1 MKHNMTVVLAT
12 VFVLVAVLFIGVL
25 GAPNGSVAQD
35 GEQPCP
41 DAEIIP
47 ERSTVP
53 QDESTSLAVQVHNQV
68 NRDCFV
74 LVRVFEPAG
83 VSGMRVDGEPPVIP
97 HNNTDMWQSS
107 ETLGPRQRLAIPIT
121 IEPGSNPGEH
131 PVYVQVKY
139 FHPNSSYT
147 GQWEKGT
154 LAVERCS
161 ATCVARGTV
170 KAVME
175 FIVAYRNSV
184 IALLSLVVAIVSL
197 SFATVRTD

>member
-1 MKHNMTVVLAT
+1 MERNTTVVLAT
-12 VFVLVAVLFIGVL
+12 VFVFAVVVLTGVL
-25 GAPNGSVAQD
+25 GTLNDPVAQA

-41 DAEIIP
+41 DVEIIP
-47 ERSTVP
+47 GQSTVP

-83 VSGMRVDGEPPVIP
+83 VSGMRVDGEPPDIP
-97 HNNTDMWQSS
+97 QNNTDMWQSW
-107 ETLGPRQRLAIPIT
+107 ETLGPRQRLAVPIT

-131 PVYVQVKY
+131 PIYVQVKY
-139 FHPNSSYT
+139 FGSNSSYT

>member
-1 MKHNMTVVLAT
+1 MERNTTVVLTT
-12 VFVLVAVLFIGVL
+12 VFVLAVLVFTGVL
-25 GAPNGSVAQD
+25 ETPNDPVTQS

-41 DAEIIP
+41 DVEIIP
-47 ERSTVP
+47 GQSTVP

-83 VSGMRVDGEPPVIP
+83 VSGMRVDGEPPFIP
-97 HNNTDMWQSS
+97 QNNTDMWQSS
-107 ETLGPRQRLAIPIT
+107 ETLGPRQRLAVPIT
-121 IEPGSNPGEH
+121 IEPGSTPGEH
-131 PVYVQVKY
+131 PIYVQVKY
-139 FHPNSSYT
+139 FASNSSYT